1 MTATTIATT
10 IAATT
15 TATTAATTDATTA
28 ATAEVTA
35 AVRVFMDYVN
45 QGNLES
51 MLAMYSD
58 EASILPPSGNSLY
71 GRSAFTPFWQHMIE
85 NVGFGNVQYTIEK
98 LEKLSED
105 TVAEMTQFQVDLAGQ
120 PTQGKYV
127 VIWKKQQGQW
137 KLHIDI
143 FNVAM

>member
-1 MTATTIATT
+1 MTAN
-10 IAATT
+10 
-15 TATTAATTDATTA
+15 TAI
-28 ATAEVTA
+28 AEVTA

-45 QGNLES
+45 QGDLEN

-58 EASILPPSGNSLY
+58 DASVLPPSGESLY
-71 GRSAFTPFWQHMIE
+71 GRSAYYPFWEQMIK
-85 NVGFGNVQYTIEK
+85 NVGFANVQYTIEK
-98 LEKLSED
+98 LEPLAED
-105 TVAEMTQFQVDLAGQ
+105 TIAEMTRFQVDIAGK

-143 FNVAM
+143 FNVAA

>member
-1 MTATTIATT
+1 MTATITPTI
-10 IAATT
+10 
-15 TATTAATTDATTA
+15 
-28 ATAEVTA
+28 TAEVTA

-45 QGNLES
+45 QGDLEN

-58 EASILPPSGNSLY
+58 DASILPPSGNSLY
-71 GRSAFTPFWQHMIE
+71 GRSAFHPFWQHMIE
-85 NVGFGNVQYTIEK
+85 NVGFTNVQYTIEK
-98 LEKLSED
+98 LEQLAED
-105 TVAEMTQFQVDLAGQ
+105 TVAEMTQFQVNIAGQ

-143 FNVAM
+143 FNVAV